1 MGPQKNLFL
10 VLLFFTIFCISCNT
24 GARYDILNTDREPEI
39 RPDYSGVTIPPNI
52 APMNFRINE
61 EGKQFRVTANS
72 GNNKIQLRLKSS
84 DGIIRFP
91 AKYWKKLLRA
101 SRGDTIKIQIFSY
114 KKDKKVQEK
123 FEPFNMFV
131 SEEPIDSYLA
141 YRLIYPGYYSWSRI
155 KIVQRSIESFNEE
168 SLIENQILD
177 MNCVNCHSFNN
188 QNPRK
193 FLVHIRGSEG
203 GTYFVEDNT
212 ITKRDLKID
221 AMPGGA
227 TYPSWHPNGRFVAFS
242 SNQVRQHFYSHPS
255 KTIEV
260 FDLVSGLILFD
271 LENND
276 VVLIRDSDTTRY
288 LRTFP
293 SWSPDGK
300 YLYYCRAPEGNSS
313 SNMSMDEI
321 KSTKYDLVRIPFD
334 PESRSFG
341 ETEIVFNA
349 SEKGKSVSFPRVS
362 PDGKY
367 LIFTLDDYG
376 TFPIW
381 HREADLYILNL
392 QSGEC
397 KKMDLNS
404 DETESYHTWS
414 SNSKWL
420 VFSSRRLDGRSTR
433 PFFAYIGSWDH
444 TGKPFVLPQK
454 DPGLY
459 DALLESLSIPEFVI
473 GRISV
478 GPRDFAAAGKHE
490 SIKAKPENPVDT
502 LPLWEIQKIN
512 SKRNPGEKSIHE

>member
-1 MGPQKNLFL
+1 
-10 VLLFFTIFCISCNT
+10 
-24 GARYDILNTDREPEI
+24 
-39 RPDYSGVTIPPNI
+39 
-52 APMNFRINE
+52 MNFRIE
-61 EGKQFRVTANS
+61 EKGTHFLVIAS
-72 GNNKIQLRLKSS
+72 SANNKVQFRLKSS

-91 AKYWKKLLRA
+91 EKSWKKLLKA
-101 SRGDTIKIQIFSY
+101 SRGDTIKIQIYSY
-114 KKDKKVQEK
+114 KKDEKVQEK
-123 FEPFNMFV
+123 FEPVNMFV
-131 SEEPIDSYLA
+131 SDETIDPYLA
-141 YRLIYPGYYSWSRI
+141 YRLIYPGYYSWSHI
-155 KIVQRSIESFNEE
+155 KIVQRSIESFSEE
-168 SLIENQILD
+168 PLIENRILD

-188 QNPRK
+188 NNPGK
-193 FLVHIRGSEG
+193 FLVHIRGSKG
-203 GTYFVEDNT
+203 GTYFVEDKQ
-212 ITKRDLKID
+212 ITRRDLKID

-227 TYPSWHPNGRFVAFS
+227 TYPAWNPDGRYVAFS

-260 FDLVSGLILFD
+260 FDLVSSLILFD

-293 SWSPDGK
+293 SWSPDGR

-313 SNMSMDEI
+313 SSVSMDEI

-367 LIFTLDDYG
+367 LVFTLDDYG

-381 HREADLYILNL
+381 HKEADLYILNL

-404 DETESYHTWS
+404 DDTESYHTWS

-454 DPGLY
+454 DPRLY
-459 DALLESLSIPEFVI
+459 DALLESLSIPEFVT

-478 GPRDFAAAGKHE
+478 GPRDFASAGRHE
-490 SIKAKPENPVDT
+490 SIKAKPGNPLDS
-502 LPLWEIQKIN
+502 LPLREIQKIN
-512 SKRNPGEKSIHE
+512 AKRNPGEKSIHE